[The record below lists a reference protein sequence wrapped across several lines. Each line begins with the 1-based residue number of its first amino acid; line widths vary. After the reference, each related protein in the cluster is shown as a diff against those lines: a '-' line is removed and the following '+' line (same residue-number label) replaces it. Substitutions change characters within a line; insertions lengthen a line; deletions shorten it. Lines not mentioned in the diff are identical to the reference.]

1 MTINPATAP
10 RRLLLLL
17 LTPLLLPIHWWSAS
31 AARSASSFFTPER
44 TTRHHVQR
52 RLVRS
57 SSSVED
63 AAVKCASS
71 IAIPSLRGGY
81 DEGFLGGGGASN
93 VRTMT
98 SLAQIRAVIED
109 AASSSSSSS
118 DGGDDDQVLVV
129 LDFASR
135 NCPPCE
141 MIKPVYDGLSVSIEF
156 VDRRVVFCA
165 VNVSDHP
172 DVAEYYGVDGWPTFL
187 FFRGGVEVDRMV
199 GGRAAKEGLYGL
211 ISKHSS

>member
-1 MTINPATAP
+1 
-10 RRLLLLL
+10 
-17 LTPLLLPIHWWSAS
+17 
-31 AARSASSFFTPER
+31 
-44 TTRHHVQR
+44 
-52 RLVRS
+52 
-57 SSSVED
+57 
-63 AAVKCASS
+63 
-71 IAIPSLRGGY
+71 
-81 DEGFLGGGGASN
+81 
-93 VRTMT
+93 MT

-118 DGGDDDQVLVV
+118 SSDGGDDDQALVV

-211 ISKHSS
+211 ISKHSSR